1 MLHVPQMFFEKLA
14 ENQTT
19 TDFIYLTSSNV
30 VTISHINCWDQ
41 VNSWKNLWELCNDP
55 IWRNKSGSF
64 PLLNVAAYWKSSNT
78 EARAKTLCQILA
90 NNIDNGG
97 KEIGLRIY
105 VRYYR
110 FYKGPVERHN
120 FKIRGMSS
128 RLL

>member
-1 MLHVPQMFFEKLA
+1 MLHVPQMFFEKLP
-14 ENQTT
+14 ESQTT

-30 VTISHINCWDQ
+30 MTISQINCWDQ
-41 VNSWKNLWELCNDP
+41 VTSWKSLWKLCNDP
-55 IWRNKSGSF
+55 LWRNKSGSF

-105 VRYYR
+105 LRYYR
-110 FYKGPVERHN
+110 FYKVPVERHN